1 MEDTTE
7 TRVPAAFSAMLAGLQ
22 AGMVGALW
30 MLAWLGVS
38 AAWQHRGFWNS
49 ENLFATVFYGGDAVR
64 SDFGSK
70 TLAGLA
76 LYLLLYSLLG
86 GIFAVALRGRLR
98 SGRLTLAGI
107 LFSLGWFYIS
117 FHVLWKSAM
126 PLVYLMYPDRQT
138 VVGHLIFGVCIGR
151 FPAHFPGRARK
162 PAAPDALESAP
173 PDALESAPPDTLE
186 SPPPED
192 AVLPESSQSAGPGPL
207 SGPPV
212 AP

>member
-7 TRVPAAFSAMLAGLQ
+7 TQVPAAFSAMLAGLQ

-38 AAWQHRGFWNS
+38 AAWQNRGFWSS
-49 ENLFATVFYGGDAVR
+49 ENLFATAFYGGDAVR
-64 SDFGSK
+64 SDFGVK
-70 TLAGLA
+70 TLSGLA
-76 LYLLLYSLLG
+76 LYLVLYSLVG
-86 GIFAVALRGRLR
+86 GIFALALPSRLR
-98 SGRLTLAGI
+98 SGRLLLAGI

-126 PLVYLMYPDRQT
+126 PLVYLLYPDRQT

-151 FPAHFPGRARK
+151 FPAHYPGQANK
-162 PAAPDALESAP
+162 PAAPPSVDAAP
-173 PDALESAPPDTLE
+173 PGEAVEPDGE
-186 SPPPED
+186 
-192 AVLPESSQSAGPGPL
+192 PESSPSAGTTPL

-212 AP
+212 SP

>member
-1 MEDTTE
+1 MEDTTDA
-7 TRVPAAFSAMLAGLQ
+7 RVPAAFSAMLAGLQ

-30 MLAWLGVS
+30 MLAWLGVGS
-38 AAWQHRGFWNS
+38 AWLHRGFWNS

-86 GIFAVALRGRLR
+86 GIFALALRGRPR
-98 SGRLTLAGI
+98 SGRLMLAGI

-126 PLVYLMYPDRQT
+126 PLVYLLYPDRST
-138 VVGHLIFGVCIGR
+138 VVGHLIFGACIGR
-151 FPAHFPGRARK
+151 FPAHYPGRTTKA
-162 PAAPDALESAP
+162 AAPDALEPA
-173 PDALESAPPDTLE
+173 
-186 SPPPED
+186 PPED
-192 AVLPESSQSAGPGPL
+192 AAQPESSQSAGTDSL
-207 SGPPV
+207 SGPLGGP
-212 AP
+212 PN

>member
-30 MLAWLGVS
+30 MLAWLGVGS
-38 AAWQHRGFWNS
+38 AWLHRGFWNS

-86 GIFAVALRGRLR
+86 GIFALALRGRPR
-98 SGRLTLAGI
+98 SGRLMLAGI
-107 LFSLGWFYIS
+107 LFSLGWFYLS
-117 FHVLWKSAM
+117 FHVIWKSAM
-126 PLVYLMYPDRQT
+126 PLVYLLYPDRPM
-138 VVGHLIFGVCIGR
+138 VVGHLIFGACIGR
-151 FPAHFPGRARK
+151 FPAHYPGRPGK
-162 PAAPDALESAP
+162 PEAASSEALEPAP
-173 PDALESAPPDTLE
+173 PDAAAQPPDAAAQ
-186 SPPPED
+186 PPE
-192 AVLPESSQSAGPGPL
+192 ASPSASQAPL

>member
-1 MEDTTE
+1 MEDTTDA
-7 TRVPAAFSAMLAGLQ
+7 RVPAAFSAMLAGLQ

-38 AAWQHRGFWNS
+38 AAWQNRGFWNS

-64 SDFGSK
+64 SDFGAK
-70 TLAGLA
+70 TLPGLA

-86 GIFAVALRGRLR
+86 GIFALALRSRPR

-126 PLVYLMYPDRQT
+126 PLVYLLYADRPT
-138 VVGHLIFGVCIGR
+138 VVGHLIFGACIGR
-151 FPAHFPGRARK
+151 FPAHYPGRTSKA
-162 PAAPDALESAP
+162 AAPDALESAP
-173 PDALESAPPDTLE
+173 PG
-186 SPPPED
+186 D
-192 AVLPESSQSAGPGPL
+192 AVQPESSPSAGPDPL

>member
-30 MLAWLGVS
+30 MLAWLGVI

-49 ENLFATVFYGGDAVR
+49 ENLFATAFYGGDAVR
-64 SDFGSK
+64 SDFGVR
-70 TLAGLA
+70 TLPGLA

-86 GIFAVALRGRLR
+86 GIFALALRGRHR

-107 LFSLGWFYIS
+107 LFSLVWFYIS
-117 FHVLWKSAM
+117 FHVIWKSVM
-126 PLVYLMYPDRQT
+126 PLVYLMYPDRPM
-138 VVGHLIFGVCIGR
+138 VFGHLIFGACIGR
-151 FPAHFPGRARK
+151 FPAHYPGQTSK
-162 PAAPDALESAP
+162 PAAPNPLEP
-173 PDALESAPPDTLE
+173 E
-186 SPPPED
+186 PPED
-192 AVLPESSQSAGPGPL
+192 AVPPESAQSADPAPL
-207 SGPPV
+207 SEPPV

>member
-38 AAWQHRGFWNS
+38 AAWQNRGFWNS
-49 ENLFATVFYGGDAVR
+49 ENLFATAFYGGDAIR
-64 SDFGSK
+64 SDFGVK
-70 TLAGLA
+70 TLPGLA
-76 LYLLLYSLLG
+76 LYLVLYSLLG
-86 GIFAVALRGRLR
+86 GIFALALRRRVG
-98 SGRLTLAGI
+98 SGRMMLAGI

-126 PLVYLMYPDRQT
+126 PLVYLLYPDRQT

-151 FPAHFPGRARK
+151 FPAHYPGQASK
-162 PAAPDALESAP
+162 PPAPDPLESAP
-173 PDALESAPPDTLE
+173 PGVAAEPDGQ
-186 SPPPED
+186 
-192 AVLPESSQSAGPGPL
+192 PESSPSAGPTPL

-212 AP
+212 SS

>member
-30 MLAWLGVS
+30 MLAWFGVS
-38 AAWQHRGFWNS
+38 SAWQNRGFWNS

-64 SDFGSK
+64 SDFGVR
-70 TLAGLA
+70 TLPGLA

-86 GIFAVALRGRLR
+86 GIFALALRGRTR

-126 PLVYLMYPDRQT
+126 PLVYLLYPDRPT
-138 VVGHLIFGVCIGR
+138 VVGHLIFGACIGR
-151 FPAHFPGRARK
+151 FPAHYPGRTSK
-162 PAAPDALESAP
+162 PAAPDP
-173 PDALESAPPDTLE
+173 LE
-186 SPPPED
+186 SPPPGD
-192 AVLPESSQSAGPGPL
+192 AVEPEAQPESSPSAGPASL
-207 SGPPV
+207 SDPPV

>member
-1 MEDTTE
+1 MEDTTDA
-7 TRVPAAFSAMLAGLQ
+7 RVPAAFSAMLAGLQ

-38 AAWQHRGFWNS
+38 AAWQNRGFWIS
-49 ENLFATVFYGGDAVR
+49 ENLFATAFYGGDAVR
-64 SDFGSK
+64 SDFGVK
-70 TLAGLA
+70 TLPGLA

-86 GIFAVALRGRLR
+86 GIFALALRGQAR

-126 PLVYLMYPDRQT
+126 PLVYLLYPDRPT
-138 VVGHLIFGVCIGR
+138 VVGHLIFGACIGR
-151 FPAHFPGRARK
+151 FPAHYPGRTNK
-162 PAAPDALESAP
+162 PVAPDALESAP
-173 PDALESAPPDTLE
+173 PG
-186 SPPPED
+186 D
-192 AVLPESSQSAGPGPL
+192 AVQPEGPQSPGPDPL

>member
-7 TRVPAAFSAMLAGLQ
+7 TRVPAVFSAMLAGLQ

-38 AAWQHRGFWNS
+38 AAWQNRGFWNP
-49 ENLFATVFYGGDAVR
+49 ENLVSTAFYGGDAVR
-64 SDFGSK
+64 RDFGLK
-70 TLAGLA
+70 TLPGLA

-86 GIFAVALRGRLR
+86 GIFALALRGRPR

-117 FHVLWKSAM
+117 FHLLWKSAM
-126 PLVYLMYPDRQT
+126 PLVYLLYPDRPT
-138 VVGHLIFGVCIGR
+138 LVGHLIFGVCIGR
-151 FPAHFPGRARK
+151 FPSHYPGQIK
-162 PAAPDALESAP
+162 PAAPDLPEPAP
-173 PDALESAPPDTLE
+173 A
-186 SPPPED
+186 ED
-192 AVLPESSQSAGPGPL
+192 AAEPESSQSAGPAPI
-207 SGPPV
+207 SGPPL

>member
-30 MLAWLGVS
+30 MLAWLGVI

-49 ENLFATVFYGGDAVR
+49 ENLFATAFYGGDAVR
-64 SDFGSK
+64 SDFGVR
-70 TLAGLA
+70 TLPGLA

-86 GIFAVALRGRLR
+86 GIFALALRGRHR

-107 LFSLGWFYIS
+107 LFSLVWFYIS
-117 FHVLWKSAM
+117 FHVIWKSAM
-126 PLVYLMYPDRQT
+126 PLVYLLYPDRPT

-151 FPAHFPGRARK
+151 FPAHYPGQTK
-162 PAAPDALESAP
+162 PAAPDPMEPA
-173 PDALESAPPDTLE
+173 
-186 SPPPED
+186 PPED
-192 AVLPESSQSAGPGPL
+192 AAEPKSSQSADSTPL
-207 SGPPV
+207 SGPPL